1 MRKLVVTVDVPEYNS
16 NNPFTYKCGDQSKL
30 LAFLLD
36 GDCTL
41 SANRGGLADLAR
53 LFLYLAQKDAPN
65 GASIRLTDKNG
76 LMKGS
81 FDLKIRK
88 EENPSEVLNASE

>member
-16 NNPFTYKCGDQSKL
+16 NTPFTYKCGDESKL
-30 LAFLLD
+30 LAFLL
-36 GDCTL
+36 GADCTL

-81 FDLKIRK
+81 IDLKIRK
-88 EENPSEVLNASE
+88 EEDPSEVLNASE